1 MASTLYKD
9 LTKEADKTDTAM
21 QAAIAARTAQPPDS
35 DAYRLYDALARA
47 EQAKALVLA
56 QEIDNFL
63 LAAGAKDA
71 ISQYNNGLISIKE
84 LVETLQAIKADLLG
98 K

>member
-9 LTKEADKTDTAM
+9 LMKEAGKTNAAM
-21 QAAIAARTAQPPDS
+21 QAALAARTAQTPGS
-35 DAYRLYDALARA
+35 DAYLLYDALVRA

-84 LVETLQAIKADLLG
+84 LVETLQAIEADLLG

>member
-9 LTKEADKTDTAM
+9 LTKEAEKADAAM
-21 QAAIAARTAQPPDS
+21 QAAIASRTPQLPGS

-47 EQAKALVLA
+47 EQAKAVVLS
-56 QEIDNFL
+56 QEIDNLL
-63 LAAGAKDA
+63 LAEGAKDA
-71 ISQYNNGLISIKE
+71 ISQYNNGLLSIKE
-84 LVETLQAIKADLLG
+84 LVETLQAIEADLLG

>member
-9 LTKEADKTDTAM
+9 LTKEADKTDAAM

-35 DAYRLYDALARA
+35 DAYRLYNALARA
-47 EQAKALVLA
+47 EHAKALVLA
-56 QEIDNFL
+56 QELDNFL
-63 LAAGAKDA
+63 LTAGAKDV
-71 ISQYNNGLISIKE
+71 ISRYNNGLISIKE
-84 LVETLQAIKADLLG
+84 LIETLQAIEADLRG